1 MTKLTRKQ
9 KELQIKHR
17 NSKGQVRGGG
27 PPTLEKL
34 SSQLATD
41 NYRSIA
47 SQAPTSNLGAQL
59 LGVKSDDRSLI
70 QRYEDRFAGSNE
82 LRPDGKVVRWD
93 SRTNKEYDPAEA
105 LKYINYWKYGT
116 ETPVKDVNYLK
127 AKANMER
134 TIEKGPHPLRIWGSK
149 KNRKGGKIVE
159 AQHQNYWSNE
169 GKGGQNVNKLKI
181 RSSFAIDDRY
191 GD

>member
-9 KELQIKHR
+9 KQLQIKHKNR
-17 NSKGQVRGGG
+17 AGQVRGGG
-27 PPTLEKL
+27 PPTLNNL
-34 SSQLATD
+34 RNQLFVG
-41 NYRSIA
+41 RSGYENPNA
-47 SQAPTSNLGAQL
+47 DTSVAKNSL
-59 LGVKSDDRSLI
+59 LMK
-70 QRYEDRFAGSNE
+70 YEARFAGSSE

-116 ETPVKDVNYLK
+116 ETPIKDINYLQ
-127 AKANMER
+127 AKENMER
-134 TIEKGPHPLRIWGSK
+134 TIKEGPHPLRIWGSR

-159 AQHQNYWSNE
+159 AQHRDYWSNE
-169 GKGGQNVNKLKI
+169 GRGGKNVNKLKI
-181 RSSFAIDDRY
+181 KSSFAIDPTY